1 MHDKGPQRVSPLFVP
16 ELTPLGNDTETFLN
30 GIFNEEIGIKLI
42 TKFDATETGI
52 TVAGQVDGFDPAKR
66 VGKRDARKLDLF
78 SQYAIEE
85 ETQAEILK
93 NIPLS
98 RFGEASEVAEAAL
111 FLAHSS
117 YITGQTLTVDGGL
130 YI

>member
-1 MHDKGPQRVSPLFVP
+1 MLP
-16 ELTPLGNDTETFLN
+16 
-30 GIFNEEIGIKLI
+30 
-42 TKFDATETGI
+42 
-52 TVAGQVDGFDPAKR
+52 
-66 VGKRDARKLDLF
+66 
-78 SQYAIEE
+78 E

-98 RFGEASEVAEAAL
+98 RFGEASEVADVAL
-111 FLAHSS
+111 FLASNT